1 MAQIKIDNVIYGS
14 NNSAD
19 IIYKNITVEEK
30 LDTIPIFDI
39 NDNGNIEVNPYD
51 YLTYGHI
58 VDNLNSS
65 DTNKILSAKQGKILN
80 EKIDNID
87 LSYLEGG
94 IEANAENINL
104 LDEKINT
111 NINNINV
118 LNNQVNQN
126 ATNINN
132 NMIQVQDLA
141 DTVSNLNDDIY
152 HKINYGFAEA
162 FFKSTNLN
170 DYLSPGMFRLND
182 NHTNMPS
189 GSTGW
194 GQLLVVAGG
203 GDTIAQL
210 YFPYNGTTFY
220 LRAGNVVGNN
230 SGSWTSW
237 RTI

>member
-1 MAQIKIDNVIYGS
+1 MAQIKINNVIYGS
-14 NNSAD
+14 NNASD
-19 IIYKNITVEEK
+19 IIYKNTTVEEK

-39 NDNGNIEVNPYD
+39 NDNGNVVLESD
-51 YLTYGHI
+51 MLTYGHI
-58 VDNLNSS
+58 INTLDS
-65 DTNKILSAKQGKILN
+65 DATDKVLSAKQGKILN

-126 ATNINN
+126 ATDINN
-132 NMIQVQDLA
+132 NVIQVRDLA
-141 DTVSNLNDDIY
+141 DTVSNLNDDVY

-170 DYLSPGMFRLND
+170 DYLLPGMFRLND

-220 LRAGNVVGNN
+220 LRAGNVVGND

>member
-14 NNSAD
+14 NNASD
-19 IIYKNITVEEK
+19 IIYKNTTVEEK

-39 NDNGNIEVNPYD
+39 NDNGNVVLESD
-51 YLTYGHI
+51 MLTYGHI
-58 VDNLNSS
+58 INTLDS
-65 DTNKILSAKQGKILN
+65 DATDKVLSAKQGKILN

-104 LDEKINT
+104 LDEKVNT
-111 NINNINV
+111 NINNINI

-126 ATNINN
+126 ATDINN
-132 NMIQVQDLA
+132 NVIQVKDLT
-141 DTVSNLNDDIY
+141 DTVSNLNDDVY

-170 DYLSPGMFRLND
+170 DYLLPGMFRLNN

-220 LRAGNVVGNN
+220 LRAGNVVGND

>member
-1 MAQIKIDNVIYGS
+1 MAQIKINNVIYGS
-14 NNSAD
+14 NNASD
-19 IIYKNITVEEK
+19 IIYKNTTVEEK

-39 NDNGNIEVNPYD
+39 NDNGNVVLESDI
-51 YLTYGHI
+51 LTYGHI
-58 VDNLNSS
+58 INTLDS
-65 DTNKILSAKQGKILN
+65 DATDKVLSAKQGKILN

-104 LDEKINT
+104 LDEKVNT

-126 ATNINN
+126 ATDINN
-132 NMIQVQDLA
+132 NVIQVEDLA
-141 DTVSNLNDDIY
+141 DTVSNLNDDVY

-170 DYLSPGMFRLND
+170 DYLLPGMFRLND

-220 LRAGNVVGNN
+220 LRAGNVVGND